1 MLPPLTFS
9 MIDFLTSL
17 PCEVVLQVMSWMDL
31 TTLLGMASVS
41 KRWYELSK
49 TNDIWRRRLIEMHWL
64 PIRPCS
70 SFTRSIASSTTD
82 WYYWYKQ
89 RYQLEKRWR
98 SGNVTT
104 HYLLGHQD
112 SVYCLQFDASQIVT
126 GGRDRTIR
134 FWDMSTYTCTRT
146 LIGHEGSVLALQYND
161 QLMVSS
167 SSDTTVIVWCIKTFK
182 PIQRLRV
189 NTTCIPSIESISD
202 IENRD
207 MLVVFWMFLL
217 MIVILYRVPRTR
229 LSRYGKPIQ
238 VN

>member
-1 MLPPLTFS
+1 MSYTVNAFPPLTFPV
-9 MIDFLTSL
+9 IDFLTNL
-17 PCEVVLQVMSWMDL
+17 PCEIVLQVMSWMDL
-31 TTLLGMASVS
+31 ATLLGMASVS

-49 TNDIWRRRLIEMHWL
+49 TNDIWRRRLLEMHWL

-70 SFTRSIASSTTD
+70 SFSASSTTTTTTD

-89 RYQLEKRWR
+89 RYQLENRWR

-146 LIGHEGSVLALQYND
+146 LVGHEGSVLALQYND

-167 SSDTTVIVWCIKTFK
+167 SSDTTVIVWCMKTFK

-189 NTTCIPSIESISD
+189 HIYTIARFD
-202 IENRD
+202 
-207 MLVVFWMFLL
+207 
-217 MIVILYRVPRTR
+217 
-229 LSRYGKPIQ
+229 PI
-238 VN
+238 